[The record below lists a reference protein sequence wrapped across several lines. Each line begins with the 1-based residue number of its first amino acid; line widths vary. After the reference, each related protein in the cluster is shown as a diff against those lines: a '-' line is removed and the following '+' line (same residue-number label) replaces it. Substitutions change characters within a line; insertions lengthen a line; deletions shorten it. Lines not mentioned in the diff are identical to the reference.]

1 MRDEPI
7 DLPSHQA
14 GPPARAASTR
24 RASDSSEPQTDGSED
39 CAAEVGGRV
48 AWGLVL
54 DLALAIPRTSSSAGA
69 VPEMLLEPAPKLS
82 WIPSKILK
90 IVGHDDLLKRLSVNS
105 HWARAAFGGA
115 PNGRTVRDMA

>member
-1 MRDEPI
+1 
-7 DLPSHQA
+7 
-14 GPPARAASTR
+14 
-24 RASDSSEPQTDGSED
+24 
-39 CAAEVGGRV
+39 
-48 AWGLVL
+48 
-54 DLALAIPRTSSSAGA
+54 
-69 VPEMLLEPAPKLS
+69 MLLEPAPKLS